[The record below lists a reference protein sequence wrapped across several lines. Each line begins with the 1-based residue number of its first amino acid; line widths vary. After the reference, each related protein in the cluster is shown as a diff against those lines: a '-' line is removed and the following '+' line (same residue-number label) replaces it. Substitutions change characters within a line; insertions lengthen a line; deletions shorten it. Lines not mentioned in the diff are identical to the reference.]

1 MKTATR
7 FGLWLVAAVVA
18 LGTDVI
24 TKAQPHTTVAHNY
37 SHTPAILLITLAA
50 CLCVLGIG
58 HSRMLAVGAGLMF
71 GGLCGN
77 GGQLLAFGYASDWL
91 PIGGWLTNA
100 ADIFGF
106 LGITCCGI
114 GYLYSGLQSLVEERS
129 SEGAL

>member
-7 FGLWLVAAVVA
+7 FGLWLTAALFA
-18 LGTDVI
+18 LGTDVV
-24 TKAQPHTTVAHNY
+24 TKAEPHPTVAHNY
-37 SHTPAILLITLAA
+37 SHTPAALLFALAA
-50 CLCVLGIG
+50 CLCILGVG
-58 HSRMLAVGAGLMF
+58 HSKTLAVGAGLMF

-77 GGQLLAFGYASDWL
+77 GGQLLAYGYASDWL

-114 GYLYSGLQSLVEERS
+114 GYLYSRLQTMAEERT